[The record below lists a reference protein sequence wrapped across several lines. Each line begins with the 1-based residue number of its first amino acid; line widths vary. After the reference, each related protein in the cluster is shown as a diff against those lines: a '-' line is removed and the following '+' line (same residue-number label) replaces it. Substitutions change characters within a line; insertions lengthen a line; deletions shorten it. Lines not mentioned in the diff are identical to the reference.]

1 MKKHAIIPI
10 FIPHRGCG
18 HSCVFCNQKAI
29 TARTDDVTPE
39 DVRQVLDQWLSTMQ
53 RLDGSGRGLDTIEA
67 AFYGGS
73 FTGLPMEEQAA
84 FLAVTKEYKDLGKID
99 KIHLSTRPDYID
111 VPILDQLSAYGV
123 DIIELGVQSFD
134 PEVLAA
140 SRRGHTADDVYRAC
154 DLIKSY
160 GFELGIQLMIGLP
173 GDSLEKCIDSA
184 RRTVEIGPSL
194 ARLYP
199 TVVLEDTELARQY
212 AAGLY
217 HPLSTEEAVAITKE
231 MYRILDDA
239 GITILRVGLK
249 STDLISETSEN
260 SRTCGH
266 SFHPAFRQLVEGEL
280 AREDLEHQLQ
290 AFLAGSTEA
299 NTGSTEA
306 SPGSTEV
313 NVRST
318 APAESPVPAC
328 RLTFSS
334 CGESFSNMIGHG
346 GANKK
351 YFSEKY
357 PSLSIRYCVDPDL
370 PRGTYRVSC

>member
-29 TARTDDVTPE
+29 TARTDDVTPK
-39 DVRQVLDQWLSTMQ
+39 DVRQILDQWLSTMQ

-84 FLAVTKEYKDLGKID
+84 FLAVAKEYKDQGKID

-111 VPILDQLSAYGV
+111 VPILDQLRAYGV

-134 PEVLAA
+134 PEVLTA

-154 DLIKSY
+154 DLIKGY

-173 GDSLEKCIDSA
+173 GDNLEKCVDSA

-280 AREDLEHQLQ
+280 ARDDLEHQLR
-290 AFLAGSTEA
+290 ALLSGSTED
-299 NTGSTEA
+299 TDVGSTEGTD
-306 SPGSTEV
+306 SGGTG
-313 NVRST
+313 
-318 APAESPVPAC
+318 
-328 RLTFSS
+328 RLIFSS

-351 YFSEKY
+351 YCAEKY
-357 PSLSIRYCVDPDL
+357 PLLSIRYSVDPDL
-370 PRGTYRVSC
+370 PRGTYRACPEVPTGSPV